1 MAALCSGYRTLAHLA
16 TANKSLGA
24 SAVTIDSIFANQSR
38 RRFVMWR
45 NELSQL
51 AWLAELVASI
61 GYAAMH
67 RGRSMKRAIELKDA
81 TGSLSMHIELTSM
94 YSLSILL
101 FSIHLLS
108 TLSNLE
114 WPLGGIKHLFRWSVD
129 CGDGCSS

>member
-1 MAALCSGYRTLAHLA
+1 MAALCSGYRTLAYLA

-45 NELSQL
+45 KKLSQL

-67 RGRSMKRAIELKDA
+67 RRRSMKRTIELKDA
-81 TGSLSMHIELTSM
+81 TGSLSM